1 MIKTNLETT
10 DTIFALTTGSL
21 PSAVAIIKLSGER
34 AFELASKIFSS
45 EAEFSKKR
53 DMWMGKLFDEKNNFI
68 DSVVALSFVS
78 PHSHTGEDVVEF
90 HCHGSVAIVE
100 RLERTLLSLGARQA
114 TRGEFSYRAFLNS
127 KTNLEEL
134 ETLGDVFKAK
144 DQIEL
149 NAIYSRKSEALAL
162 RIANLKDKLIHLQAI
177 LDTSVDFSE
186 EYSNVVRQANQPL
199 TMAIHECSLTTQA
212 YRRFE
217 EGTHTPRIVL
227 AGRPNAGKSS
237 LFNALLGRYRAI
249 VNEEA
254 GTTRD
259 AIEEDIYL
267 EGKRFKLVDIAGF
280 RKAKSV
286 TEEEGI
292 RLGENFL
299 KEAAIWLLIVDGQ
312 AGLSQEEELL
322 LERFGGK
329 PHILLWN
336 KKDLSSFA
344 LPPVDKLTSQPF
356 CLSAKTG
363 EGIESLW
370 NKLEQLSQT
379 CIGNESTVLAS
390 ASQVKKLER
399 VSHSLEEIVQG
410 LMREEAP
417 ELLAEHNRAA
427 LRELED
433 LIGYVDQEEILGK
446 VFSEFCIGK

>member
-1 MIKTNLETT
+1 MIKTNLDHTN
-10 DTIFALTTGSL
+10 TIFALTTGSL
-21 PSAVAIIKLSGER
+21 PSAVAIIKLSGDK
-34 AFELASKIFSS
+34 AFEITAKIFT
-45 EAEFSKKR
+45 ADTKPFSKSR
-53 DMWMGKLFDEKNNFI
+53 DMWMGKLTDEKKNFI
-68 DSVVALSFVS
+68 DQVVALSFVS
-78 PHSHTGEDVVEF
+78 PASHTGEDVVEF
-90 HCHGSVAIVE
+90 HCHGSLAIVE

-114 TRGEFSYRAFLNS
+114 TRGEFSYRAFLNN

-149 NAIYSRKSEALAL
+149 NAIYSRKSDALTL
-162 RIANLKDKLIHLQAI
+162 RIDQLKQKLIHLQAI

-186 EYSNVVRQANQPL
+186 EYSNVVHQASRPL
-199 TMAIHECSLTTQA
+199 NMAIHECSLTTQA
-212 YRRFE
+212 YKRFID
-217 EGTHTPRIVL
+217 GTNHSRIVL

-249 VNEEA
+249 VHEEA

-280 RKAKSV
+280 REAKTI

-292 RLGENFL
+292 RLGEKFL
-299 KEAAIWLLIVDGQ
+299 SEASIWLLIVDGQ
-312 AGLSQEEELL
+312 VGISQEEELL
-322 LERFGGK
+322 LQKFGNK
-329 PHILLWN
+329 PHLVLWN
-336 KKDLSSFA
+336 KKDLNGFTE
-344 LPPVDKLTSQPF
+344 PTSNTAVS
-356 CLSAKTG
+356 LSAKTG
-363 EGIESLW
+363 EGIEELW
-370 NKLEQLSQT
+370 NKLESLSKSCVGQ
-379 CIGNESTVLAS
+379 ESTVLPS
-390 ASQVKKLER
+390 ASQVKKLET
-399 VSHSLEEIVQG
+399 VQGHLGLIIEG

-417 ELLAEHNRAA
+417 ELLAELNRAA